1 MGMTFDYSV
10 RGKVRI
16 SMEGYVHEVMELCEV
31 TGKASTPAT
40 VNLFTINELA
50 VKLLIPQAKLFHSRV
65 AKLLYLGK
73 RVRPEILTPIIFLTT
88 RVKSPDVEDWAKL
101 DRVLRYLNAT
111 RDLCLTIEL
120 DKQINVL
127 AYIDC
132 SHGVHAN
139 GRGHSGSVIT
149 LGKGA
154 VHASSAKQKL
164 VSKSSTETELI
175 GLTDKSSQVIWSR
188 NFLIEQGHPVP
199 PATIFQDNMST
210 LALVDKGRS
219 TNERTRHIH
228 VRYYFIK
235 DRVSKQ
241 EIKLAYLPT
250 GEMVADILTKPLQG
264 SLFRE
269 MRAKLLNLE

>member
-1 MGMTFDYSV
+1 MTFDYSV
-10 RGKVRI
+10 PGRVRI
-16 SMEGYVHEVMELCEV
+16 SMEGYVQEVLMSCEV
-31 TGKASTPAT
+31 KGKANTPAKE
-40 VNLFTINELA
+40 NLFTINELA
-50 VKLLIPQAKLFHSRV
+50 EKLLSPRSKLFHSRV
-65 AKLLYLGK
+65 AKLLYLGT

-88 RVKSPDVEDWAKL
+88 RVKSPDVEDWDKL
-101 DRVLRYLNAT
+101 DRVLRYLNGT
-111 RDLCLTIEL
+111 QDLCLTIEL
-120 DKQINVL
+120 DAQINVL

-139 GRGHSGSVIT
+139 GRGHSGSVIS

-188 NFLIEQGHPVP
+188 NFLIEQGHQVP
-199 PATIFQDNMST
+199 PAKIFQDNM
-210 LALVDKGRS
+210 VEKGRS

-235 DRVSKQ
+235 DRVLKR
-241 EIKLAYLPT
+241 EIKLDYLPT

-264 SLFRE
+264 SLFRT
-269 MRAKLLNLE
+269 MRAKLLNLD